1 MPNQDLPVAEQ
12 IQRGIRRA
20 GLLNKIPGPNSLTRD
35 DPPPAQR
42 PQRSFF
48 SAFRLCQTPRRY
60 LPCPVRE
67 AGWRRL

>member
-35 DPPPAQR
+35 DPRLRNDLNEVFSPLSVFARLPGGIYLAQFER
-42 PQRSFF
+42 PDD
-48 SAFRLCQTPRRY
+48 
-60 LPCPVRE
+60 
-67 AGWRRL
+67 GG